1 MDRDIQELKDLMLR
15 TLDSVQSLHVKVDR
29 IEERVTALEVRMSAL
44 EERMTALEERVTA
57 LEERVSTLEERVT
70 ALEEH
75 VAALDSELSA
85 LRDSQ
90 EKHFETLI
98 VEFSASM
105 DGMNWLRENK
115 VDKSALRQAAI

>member
-1 MDRDIQELKDLMLR
+1 M
-15 TLDSVQSLHVKVDR
+15 
-29 IEERVTALEVRMSAL
+29 TALEERMTAL

-57 LEERVSTLEERVT
+57 LEERVSTEERVT

>member
-44 EERMTALEERVTA
+44 EERMTALEERV
-57 LEERVSTLEERVT
+57 STLEEHVT